1 MAQGVNEECLKT
13 AMDPTLR
20 FYDLPKEESLFEI
33 IGVPNL
39 LLSAFGGVALV
50 FVYMWARAKKDQIA
64 CPHCGAKWWA
74 SSVQGGAFGSYWTEF
89 FCYSCQRYWT

>member
-1 MAQGVNEECLKT
+1 
-13 AMDPTLR
+13 MDPTGCY
-20 FYDLPKEESLFEI
+20 YDLPEEQSLIEI
-33 IGVPNL
+33 IGVPTL
-39 LLSAFGGVALV
+39 LFYAFLV
-50 FVYMWARAKKDQIA
+50 VVLVYVYRWSKKKKEQIA